1 MSGEPSL
8 TVSKEEATELS
19 FGEKKLLGILVC
31 CDSCQEDGITDEIC
45 QHRDHN
51 YTSQLCSRIRQLKNW
66 KRADNAINYVTS
78 LTKAREERLLLLHL
92 TEEKLQDVRLLR
104 TLSRRRKKIAP
115 SPPGH
120 LIKTVSSNLPTNPD
134 NGSSHGTLNVI
145 QELPVSSAQQFTSSY
160 QPLPRMHSSLTPET
174 PQAEDNTDKISPP
187 PSPQRKIP
195 RYQPPHVRERERL
208 IHDPTSKNQL
218 SDQRR
223 KVRKPLSV
231 ITKHHV
237 HKVTPL
243 MSITVSVYQKGRIRN
258 HRKHEV
264 GSTSVVITRLML

>member
-1 MSGEPSL
+1 MPPLPPILQLIRSLVSHIKPYLPTTVLPEPRKFEINQIKSRMKNFFKKKMSGEPSL

-120 LIKTVSSNLPTNPD
+120 LIKTVSSNLPTNLD
-134 NGSSHGTLNVI
+134 NGSSHGTLIVI
-145 QELPVSSAQQFTSSY
+145 QELPVSSTDQVSSSH
-160 QPLPRMHSSLTPET
+160 QPLPRISNSR
-174 PQAEDNTDKISPP
+174 NTAVW
-187 PSPQRKIP
+187 R
-195 RYQPPHVRERERL
+195 
-208 IHDPTSKNQL
+208 
-218 SDQRR
+218 
-223 KVRKPLSV
+223 
-231 ITKHHV
+231 HHW
-237 HKVTPL
+237 
-243 MSITVSVYQKGRIRN
+243 Q
-258 HRKHEV
+258 
-264 GSTSVVITRLML
+264 